1 MWRDCYFH
9 RDYIHHNGRVNVM
22 ARVDVWDWL
31 RQTGYFDDLME
42 SVLVVVLVAVIWC
55 GLDDIRGVTSRGL
68 CGEKIFI
75 LHCVT
80 ASLFFNTYTRSS
92 YH

>member
-1 MWRDCYFH
+1 M
-9 RDYIHHNGRVNVM
+9 
-22 ARVDVWDWL
+22 
-31 RQTGYFDDLME
+31 
-42 SVLVVVLVAVIWC
+42 VVLVAVIWC

-80 ASLFFNTYTRSS
+80 ASLFLQHLYKKSS
-92 YH
+92 PLDSEKNIKHTSHSLSYPGMSTAYF